1 MNLTNCTR
9 LLDGVVLL
17 CHICSDLFPLWSFC
31 CWVFVWLF
39 FFSQY
44 FVWLNFKR
52 PFQIDTKLHMYSVSL
67 QEINGGLCSCF
78 VVYYPPLLY
87 LVQMHVVLASVFL
100 SVSACGHLPES
111 IPFQNLMLWRKGFIL
126 FSHLLLTHVSVWG
139 WRVFFHNLYLITSNR
154 MDSLM

>member
-1 MNLTNCTR
+1 MELFFSVTYVLICFR
-9 LLDGVVLL
+9 CGLFVVGFL
-17 CHICSDLFPLWSFC
+17 CGF
-31 CWVFVWLF
+31 F

-44 FVWLNFKR
+44 FVRLNFKR

-67 QEINGGLCSCF
+67 QQINGGLCSCF
-78 VVYYPPLLY
+78 VVYHPPLLY

-111 IPFQNLMLWRKGFIL
+111 IPFQNLMLWWKGFIL